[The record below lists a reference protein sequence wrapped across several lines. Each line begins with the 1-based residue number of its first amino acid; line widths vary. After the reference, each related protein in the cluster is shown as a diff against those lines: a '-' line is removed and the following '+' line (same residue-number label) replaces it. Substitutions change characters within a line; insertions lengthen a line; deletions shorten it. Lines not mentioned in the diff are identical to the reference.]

1 MGEVAEIRWSNKAVL
16 QVKSIGEHIELD
28 SPWQAERIVN
38 QLYSAPE
45 KLRWSPRKG
54 KIVPEFGDP
63 QLREVSVFSWR
74 LIYRILDE
82 ETLEVAAVVHGKRL
96 LKRSQ
101 LG

>member
-1 MGEVAEIRWSNKAVL
+1 MGEIAEIRWSNKAVL

-38 QLYSAPE
+38 LLYSTPE
-45 KLRWSPRKG
+45 GLRRSPLKG
-54 KIVPEFGDP
+54 RIVPEFGDSN
-63 QLREVSVFSWR
+63 LREVLVFSWR
-74 LIYRILDE
+74 LIYRILDS
-82 ETLEVAAVVHGKRL
+82 ETIEIAAVVHGRRL

>member
-38 QLYSAPE
+38 LLYSAPE

-54 KIVPEFGDP
+54 RIVPEFGDP
-63 QLREVSVFSWR
+63 KLREVSVFSWR

-82 ETLEVAAVVHGKRL
+82 ETLEIAAVVHGRRL
-96 LKRSQ
+96 LQRSQ